1 MNKLAMG
8 TLAVMVLGQAAFGA
22 DNTTGSDKSGA
33 TGATGSNRTT
43 MPGAPQ
49 GAQAHTGAQ
58 PGGQADAHAGM
69 PGMPMKVTAADFV
82 AKASE
87 AGTAEVELGK
97 LASQKGTSPAVR
109 EFGQRMVTDHTKANS
124 ELEGIA
130 TKKSLTPNKMVNAE
144 HKKAMEDL
152 HGKSGKEF
160 DAAYAAQM
168 VKDHN
173 EAVALF
179 TAASSLSDPELAGF
193 ASKTL
198 PTLRDHQSMA
208 KQLPA
213 H

>member
-8 TLAVMVLGQAAFGA
+8 TLAVMVLGQAAFSA
-22 DNTTGSDKSGA
+22 DNTGSNKSGA
-33 TGATGSNRTT
+33 TGATGSSSTT

-69 PGMPMKVTAADFV
+69 PGMPMKVTASDFV

-97 LASQKGTSPAVR
+97 LASQKGTAPAVR
-109 EFGQRMVTDHTKANS
+109 DFGQRMVTDHTKAGS
-124 ELEGIA
+124 ELEAIA
-130 TKKSLTPNKMVNAE
+130 GRKSMMPNAE
-144 HKKAMEDL
+144 HKKALEDL
-152 HGKSGKEF
+152 RGKSGKEF

-179 TAASSLSDPELAGF
+179 TAASSLPDSELAGF

-198 PTLRDHQSMA
+198 PTLRD
-208 KQLPA
+208 
-213 H
+213 

>member
-8 TLAVMVLGQAAFGA
+8 TLAVMVLGQAAFSA
-22 DNTTGSDKSGA
+22 DNTGSYKPGA
-33 TGATGSNRTT
+33 TGATGSSSTT

-58 PGGQADAHAGM
+58 PGAQADPHAGM
-69 PGMPMKVTAADFV
+69 TGMPMKVTASDFV

-97 LASQKGTSPAVR
+97 LASQKGTAPAVR
-109 EFGQRMVTDHTKANS
+109 DFGQRMVTDHTKAGS
-124 ELEGIA
+124 ELEAIA
-130 TKKSLTPNKMVNAE
+130 GRKSLTPTRMLNAE
-144 HKKAMEDL
+144 HKKALEDL
-152 HGKSGKEF
+152 RGKSGKEF

-179 TAASSLSDPELAGF
+179 TAASSLPDSELAGF

-198 PTLRDHQSMA
+198 PTLRDHQKMA